1 MILTRRK
8 VLLGALAMPSM
19 GTAAPLFDVK
29 KGGGLFSQA
38 AYRSDDMNDDLRN
51 LYNDQEPDLA
61 PMTRLT
67 PKHVPD
73 FSVKSSMQLAFL
85 NANTGEKMSMSVQ
98 EKKGGLSKKQVSQL
112 NYFLRDWRQNEIKEI
127 DGAVLKTLI
136 DVCTNYAP
144 KFGALEVRITSGYRS
159 KKTNNMLRR
168 SSSKVA
174 RRSLHMQGRA
184 IDFSLPNVSIR
195 DLSKT
200 AKTICPGGV
209 GTYNT
214 FVHIDS
220 GPKRAWGSA

>member
-1 MILTRRK
+1 MFLTRRK

-29 KGGGLFSQA
+29 MGGGLFSKA

-51 LYNDQEPDLA
+51 LYNDHEPDLA

-73 FSVKSSMQLAFL
+73 FNFKRSLQLVFL
-85 NANTGEKMSMSVQ
+85 NANTGEKMSMNVQ
-98 EKKGGLSKKQVSQL
+98 EKGGLSKKQVSHL

-127 DGAVLKTLI
+127 DGAVLRTLF
-136 DVCTNYAP
+136 DVCTNYVP
-144 KFGALEVRITSGYRS
+144 KSGALKVRITSGYRS

-174 RRSLHMQGRA
+174 RHSLHMQGRA

-195 DLSKT
+195 ELSKT
-200 AKTICPGGV
+200 VKNICSGGV
-209 GTYNT
+209 GTYST